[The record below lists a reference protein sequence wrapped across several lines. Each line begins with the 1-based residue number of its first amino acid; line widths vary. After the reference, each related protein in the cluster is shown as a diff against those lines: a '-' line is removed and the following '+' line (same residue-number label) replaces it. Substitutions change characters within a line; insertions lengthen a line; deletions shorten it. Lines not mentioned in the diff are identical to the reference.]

1 MHVVSKAP
9 KTNDSYKQALLMLV
23 DEAKKI
29 EAATGINIS
38 EADLDK
44 QVDAFAKERGMTFLE
59 FKELMTKEGV
69 NIRTLYNRF
78 KALITWSN
86 LIEAT
91 APKYEPTEQQIEEE
105 ISKANSDS
113 LKTFYNL
120 SEIVCSSMESANRVI
135 GLLKTQ
141 PFQLIAVQNSISS
154 SAIRGGDIG
163 WFPVDSLDVG
173 AQNALKQMNPGEYTR
188 PMQYGKVFKIFFLKD
203 IESKD
208 HLSLSR
214 TIVSITHVVIPNS
227 EDLESSQKIAK
238 IFLDLKGLNSNDAI
252 KKAKELGLQIYE
264 EKNISG
270 IRMVEAG
277 KLQLL
282 KNKSEVSDV
291 DGAKILSFVTEN
303 KVLPKINPTR
313 QQIIASLRQ
322 KEIGKHAF
330 VIERRIGDLLSV
342 EYKSGFEQDSPNLI
356 ELKNG

>member
-29 EAATGINIS
+29 EAATGIDIS

-44 QVDAFAKERGMTFLE
+44 QVDAFAKERGMTFSE

-91 APKYEPTEQQIEEE
+91 APKYEPTDQQIEEE
-105 ISKANSDS
+105 ISKANNDS

-163 WFPVDSLDVG
+163 WFPFDSLDVG

-227 EDLESSQKIAK
+227 DDLESSQKIAK
-238 IFLDLKGLNSNDAI
+238 IFLELKTLNSTDAI

-342 EYKSGFEQDSPNLI
+342 EYKSGFEQD
-356 ELKNG
+356 